1 MLAYFNKKRK
11 RKGFTLVELVVVV
24 AILGILAA
32 VAVPRVSDSRK
43 EAAKNAHKANIKTLE
58 NAANLAIFD
67 DEITEDTTW
76 EGPEGDDESR
86 KEYLSSWPEDDSW
99 KKYLSSWPEVP
110 KGLDSEDTE
119 YTVEFYIDQEQGG
132 ITFEISP
139 DLEVVNQG
147 SKDE

>member
-32 VAVPRVSDSRK
+32 VAVPRVSAYRK
-43 EAAKNAHKANIKTLE
+43 EAAENAHKANIKTLE

-67 DEITEDTTW
+67 GEITPGTTW
-76 EGPEGDDESR
+76 GDSEGDD
-86 KEYLSSWPEDDSW
+86 KSW

-110 KGLDSEDTE
+110 KGLVSGDTQ
-119 YTVEFYIDQEQGG
+119 YTVKFVKDENQGD
-132 ITFEISP
+132 ITITIYLGS
-139 DLEVVNQG
+139 EVVNQ
-147 SKDE
+147 

>member
-32 VAVPRVSDSRK
+32 VAVPRVSASRK
-43 EAAKNAHKANIKTLE
+43 EAAENAHKANIKTLE

-67 DEITEDTTW
+67 GEITPGITW
-76 EGPEGDDESR
+76 GDSE
-86 KEYLSSWPEDDSW
+86 EDDKSW

-110 KGLDSEDTE
+110 KGLVSGDTQ
-119 YTVEFYIDQEQGG
+119 YTVTFTNNQGD
-132 ITFEISP
+132 ITFSISP
-139 DLEVVNQG
+139 GLEVVNQG
-147 SKDE
+147 STDE

>member
-43 EAAKNAHKANIKTLE
+43 EAAVNAHKANIKTLE

-67 DEITEDTTW
+67 GVVKQGTIWPGSGEDG
-76 EGPEGDDESR
+76 E
-86 KEYLSSWPEDDSW
+86 SW

-110 KGLDSEDTE
+110 KGLVSEEGTQYSE
-119 YTVEFYIDQEQGG
+119 GTQYKVEFKTNTQGDIIITISLEEKDLID
-132 ITFEISP
+132 
-139 DLEVVNQG
+139 
-147 SKDE
+147 SKDEN

>member
-32 VAVPRVSDSRK
+32 VAVPRVSAYRK
-43 EAAKNAHKANIKTLE
+43 EAAENAHKANKKTLE

-67 DEITEDTTW
+67 GVVEEGETWGSEEGVEI
-76 EGPEGDDESR
+76 
-86 KEYLSSWPEDDSW
+86 W

-110 KGLDSEDTE
+110 KGLFGDTQ
-119 YTVEFYIDQEQGG
+119 YTVTFEKIDQEQGDII
-132 ITFEISP
+132 ITISP
-139 DLEVVNQG
+139 DLEEDNQG
-147 SKDE
+147 STDLEEGNQ

>member
-67 DEITEDTTW
+67 GVITQNTTW
-76 EGPEGDDESR
+76 KGSAGDDESW
-86 KEYLSSWPEDDSW
+86 KE
-99 KKYLSSWPEVP
+99 YLSSWPEVP
-110 KGLDSEDTE
+110 KGLVSEEGTQYSE
-119 YTVEFYIDQEQGG
+119 GTQYKVEFKTNTQGDIIITISLEEKDLID
-132 ITFEISP
+132 
-139 DLEVVNQG
+139 
-147 SKDE
+147 SKDEN

>member
-67 DEITEDTTW
+67 GEITEDTPTW
-76 EGPEGDDESR
+76 GSKEGD
-86 KEYLSSWPEDDSW
+86 KIW

-110 KGLDSEDTE
+110 KGLLDSEDTQ
-119 YTVEFYIDQEQGG
+119 YTVTFKKIDQEQGG

-139 DLEVVNQG
+139 GLEVVNQ
-147 SKDE
+147 